1 MAKRK
6 KDESKDAPVA
16 NQGQPTSQ
24 HNDPEDPGAGAGK
37 PDWLPDRVAKG
48 IEEWN
53 AGEPVEGSR
62 GPGKGVA
69 APFAAP
75 LKVDAEARAAT
86 EGPAPTHVVASG
98 IYANDPNRPLA
109 ITSEVVEAVYG
120 VEEVIKRR
128 EESLGNKDFDVADLS
143 GEDRRLLGLYGKA
156 EPVEV
161 GPDQVTGTAGVGTP
175 TGPQADQQRALNRES
190 DSS

>member
-1 MAKRK
+1 MAKGK
-6 KDESKDAPVA
+6 KAESKKAAPD

-48 IEEWN
+48 IEDWN
-53 AGEPVEGSR
+53 ADAPPEGSR

-75 LKVDAEARAAT
+75 LKVDEEARKAT
-86 EGPAPTHVVASG
+86 EGPTPTHVVASG

-120 VEEVIKRR
+120 VEEVIRRR
-128 EESLGNKDFDVADLS
+128 EHSLGNDDYDEADLS
-143 GEDRRLLGLYGKA
+143 GEDRRLLSLYGKS
-156 EPVEV
+156 EPVEI
-161 GPDQVTGTAGVGTP
+161 GPEQVTG
-175 TGPQADQQRALNRES
+175 GPGAS
-190 DSS
+190 DSGS